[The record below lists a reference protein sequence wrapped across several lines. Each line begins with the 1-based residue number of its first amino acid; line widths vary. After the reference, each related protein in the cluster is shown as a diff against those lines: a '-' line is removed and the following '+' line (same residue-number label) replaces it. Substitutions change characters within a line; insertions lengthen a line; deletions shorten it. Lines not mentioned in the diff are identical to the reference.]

1 MGDFLSLRFLTGN
14 FTARVAASCKISS
27 VQTRPHTCPY
37 GQGTRIH
44 GIIMFILADIPAKI
58 KGYFLSLFSM
68 NFKPFLQET
77 HPFMQRYVRAAQI
90 SLSIFCHPL

>member
-27 VQTRPHTCPY
+27 VQTQPHTCPY
-37 GQGTRIH
+37 GQGTRMH

-58 KGYFLSLFSM
+58 KGYFRC
-68 NFKPFLQET
+68 FL
-77 HPFMQRYVRAAQI
+77 
-90 SLSIFCHPL
+90 